1 MAGSEN
7 VLSAI
12 KTADTTSLCETVP
25 QEKPVPDALILDIQ
39 RMSTEDGPGL
49 RTTVFFKGCNM
60 ACPWCHN
67 PESIGMKPDLNWFSR
82 KCMGCDICRKA
93 CPQKGISRD
102 ESGIRFNR
110 PLCRACG
117 TCVEAC
123 PNAAIEL
130 KGRTMPV
137 EKLAAELLKDRAYF
151 GADGG
156 ITLSGGEVMVQH
168 RAALALA
175 RLLKS
180 AGLHIAIDTAGSY
193 DFSILEA
200 MLPYIDLVLYDI
212 KIFDSE
218 KHKQFTGVDN
228 RLVLENFRRLMEQRA
243 RVWVRTPV
251 IRGATDSVENIAAIG
266 EFIAGACSANALPE
280 RWELCAFNNLCRDK
294 YERLDREW
302 AYKDE
307 GLTNKNHIKEL
318 AETAA
323 RYVPCAVYTGA
334 VQDDVITSSS

>member
-1 MAGSEN
+1 MAGSE
-7 VLSAI
+7 SALRETMSQE
-12 KTADTTSLCETVP
+12 TATT
-25 QEKPVPDALILDIQ
+25 DALILDIQ

-67 PESIGMKPDLNWFSR
+67 PESIGMKPDLNWFSH
-82 KCMGCDICRKA
+82 KCLGCGICRNV

-110 PLCRACG
+110 PQCRACG
-117 TCVEAC
+117 TCAEEC

-130 KGRTMPV
+130 KGRAMPV

-168 RAALALA
+168 KAALALA
-175 RLLKS
+175 RLIK
-180 AGLHIAIDTAGSY
+180 AEGLHIAVDTAGCY
-193 DFSILEA
+193 DFGILEA

-218 KHKQFTGVDN
+218 KHRQFTGADN
-228 RLVLENFRRLMEQRA
+228 RLVLENFRRLMEQKV

-266 EFIAGACSANALPE
+266 QFIAGVNPGAYPANGLPE

-302 AYKDE
+302 AYRDE
-307 GLTNKNHIKEL
+307 GLTGRDHIEKL

-323 RYVPCAVYTGA
+323 RYVPGVIYTGT
-334 VQDDVITSSS
+334 VQDDVITPSLQTA